1 MKAKSLKENN
11 NKPFNGLF
19 GIVILPPDDCN
30 FIPDIAQFL
39 PHIIVGIEQ
48 GLSSLVNEVDIP
60 EDELDSNMSIIM
72 IRSNL

>member
-1 MKAKSLKENN
+1 M
-11 NKPFNGLF
+11 
-19 GIVILPPDDCN
+19 ILPPDDCN